1 MTEPNYKGQYET
13 ALTYQ
18 QNSRE
23 KESKEAEDLRK
34 AAHLRLCEYSGLLE
48 RARNLMEDGHTYQ
61 ALALMRQGLQWA
73 GAALSDCER
82 AWAAERRDPNPFLIP
97 LKEKS

>member
-1 MTEPNYKGQYET
+1 MTKPNYKGQYET

-34 AAHLRLCEYSGLLE
+34 MAHTRLCEYSGLLE
-48 RARNLMEDGHTYQ
+48 RARNLMEDGNTYA
-61 ALALMRQGLQWA
+61 ALSLMRQGLQWA

-82 AWAAERRDPNPFLIP
+82 AWAAERRDPNPFLV
-97 LKEKS
+97 LLEENN